1 MSNELH
7 MKMNTKNTKFLVYR
21 KNNYNRVKTYLEIN
35 QKLKWIEN
43 FTYLENIIN
52 ADGRSKNEIIKNNMP
67 S

>member
-21 KNNYNRVKTYLEIN
+21 KNNYNRVKIYLEIN